1 MLKIKVYFY
10 LYYIIIFN
18 KYKTATKVTVLNQA
32 FNYDTLLFNLIS
44 SAIIAMN
51 SELVGLPRWLCIV

>member
-18 KYKTATKVTVLNQA
+18 KYKTATKVTVLIQA
-32 FNYDTLLFNLIS
+32 LNYDTLLFNLIS